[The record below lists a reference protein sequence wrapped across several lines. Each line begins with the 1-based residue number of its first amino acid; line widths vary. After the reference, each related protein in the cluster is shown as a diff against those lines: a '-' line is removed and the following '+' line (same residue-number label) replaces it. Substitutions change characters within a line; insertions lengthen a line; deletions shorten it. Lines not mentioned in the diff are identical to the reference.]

1 MGITLSYCNSLL
13 RLLPRDDGYV
23 VWASALK
30 SYLDVI
36 VEMARVQYPDI
47 EEEVASDSENDF
59 GGYVT
64 SPEVA
69 DLVSAFPVF
78 VRTL

>member
-1 MGITLSYCNSLL
+1 MVCGPS
-13 RLLPRDDGYV
+13 
-23 VWASALK
+23 LK
-30 SYLDVI
+30 SYL
-36 VEMARVQYPDI
+36 MARVQYPDV

-78 VRTL
+78 VPTF

>member
-1 MGITLSYCNSLL
+1 
-13 RLLPRDDGYV
+13 
-23 VWASALK
+23 
-30 SYLDVI
+30 
-36 VEMARVQYPDI
+36 MARVQYPDV
-47 EEEVASDSENDF
+47 EEEVASDSESDF

-78 VRTL
+78 VPTF